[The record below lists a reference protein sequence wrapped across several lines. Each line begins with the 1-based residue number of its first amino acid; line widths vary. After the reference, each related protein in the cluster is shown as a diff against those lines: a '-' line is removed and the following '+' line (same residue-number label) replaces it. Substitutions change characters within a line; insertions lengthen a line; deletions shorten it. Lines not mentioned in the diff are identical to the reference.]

1 MFLKMKSSG
10 SVFLVVIILA
20 TVVVV
25 EMDDCLEMKRE
36 LKQVKTLTVECCQLK
51 ALLKEDGQVTA
62 EQSVEAA
69 GCVTAQ
75 EPTKAAKKQMSGWQI
90 GIAFAM
96 IALLLV
102 VICLVTRAILRYY
115 EQ

>member
-1 MFLKMKSSG
+1 MFLKMMSSG
-10 SVFLVVIILA
+10 SVFLVVIILD
-20 TVVVV
+20 TVVAVKM
-25 EMDDCLEMKRE
+25 EDCLEMKRE
-36 LKQVKTLTVECCQLK
+36 MKQGKTLTVECCQLK
-51 ALLKEDGQVTA
+51 ALLKEDGRVTA

-69 GCVTAQ
+69 GCITAQ
-75 EPTKAAKKQMSGWQI
+75 DPTKAAKKKMSGWQI

-102 VICLVTRAILRYY
+102 VICLVIRAILRYY